1 MRPSGT
7 AKLKP
12 PALEKY
18 PSSINKNDQATAERI
33 TGRFQSLPLPGRIRS
48 ILQFVRDIRE
58 KPPAEGR
65 EREFLER
72 MEGKYDRSILPL
84 TLFRAALIPARIIEG
99 IRLTEG
105 ITTRPLTWIDAW
117 NGRKWESVSIDGK
130 AILKDQASL
139 LTLTSDGKPIVD
151 VSGGEI
157 NDIRWDINRQIV
169 SQWRLNYE
177 RISRSGRFLD
187 RWSLF
192 RLPGEFQ
199 QTFRILLLVP
209 MGALLICILR
219 NIIGF
224 PTFGIFMPVLM
235 ALAFRNTGAIYGL
248 SLFAGI
254 ILIGYAA
261 RRLLDR
267 LRLLLVPR
275 MSVLLTLVI
284 ICFTLLA
291 LFGNKLG
298 LRQVM
303 AVGLLPFVILVM
315 TIERFFVV
323 VEEQGTRTAL
333 QTAAGSAAVAFI
345 TYFIISWEVLQLTF
359 KEFVVKPACGSGG
372 SGIILIT
379 ERTENGFLTQSKKTV
394 TPEYLNYHI
403 SDILSGIFSLRGQED
418 HAIIESLIHPDQV
431 FSTVTYQ
438 GVPDVRIIVYRG
450 VPVMAMV
457 RLPTKDSDGKA
468 NLHRGAIGAGIEL
481 RTGKTITAV
490 YKSHIV
496 THHPDTGN
504 PVSGI
509 QVPYWDTMLSIA
521 ALSTDMTGLGYI
533 GVDTVIDRDQGPV
546 LLELNARPGLAIQ
559 MANRS
564 GLLKRLEHVDTAP
577 AEIFA
582 TPEKRIAWAKEN
594 F

>member
-1 MRPSGT
+1 MKRPAVMLAFGLFIITSALLLYRIMVLGYPIFPAAPGRAFLLKFEGHVKSSGSNTTLFVALPSEKPGQIISEEYFGSGSLSFTLTRNMSGRYGVWTGQTGPDGEIASYREMILMRPSGT

-58 KPPAEGR
+58 KPLAEGR

-105 ITTRPLTWIDAW
+105 ITTRPLTWIDVW

-130 AILKDQASL
+130 EILKDQASL

-157 NDIRWDINRQIV
+157 SDVRWDINRQIV
-169 SQWRLNYE
+169 GQWRLNYE
-177 RISRSGRFLD
+177 HISRSDRFLD

-192 RLPGEFQ
+192 RLPAEFQ

-209 MGALLICILR
+209 IGALLICILR

-235 ALAFRNTGAIYGL
+235 ALSFRNTGLVYGL
-248 SLFAGI
+248 AIFAGV

-284 ICFTLLA
+284 VCFTLLA

-323 VEEQGTRTAL
+323 VEEHGARTAL
-333 QTAAGSAAVAFI
+333 QTAAGSAAVACI
-345 TYFIISWEVLQLTF
+345 TYLIISWETLQLTF
-359 KEFVVKPACGSGG
+359 FIYPELLLAVGALQMLVGRYTGYRLSELFRFREFHSPS
-372 SGIILIT
+372 
-379 ERTENGFLTQSKKTV
+379 
-394 TPEYLNYHI
+394 
-403 SDILSGIFSLRGQED
+403 
-418 HAIIESLIHPDQV
+418 
-431 FSTVTYQ
+431 
-438 GVPDVRIIVYRG
+438 
-450 VPVMAMV
+450 
-457 RLPTKDSDGKA
+457 
-468 NLHRGAIGAGIEL
+468 
-481 RTGKTITAV
+481 
-490 YKSHIV
+490 
-496 THHPDTGN
+496 
-504 PVSGI
+504 
-509 QVPYWDTMLSIA
+509 
-521 ALSTDMTGLGYI
+521 
-533 GVDTVIDRDQGPV
+533 
-546 LLELNARPGLAIQ
+546 
-559 MANRS
+559 
-564 GLLKRLEHVDTAP
+564 
-577 AEIFA
+577 
-582 TPEKRIAWAKEN
+582 
-594 F
+594 